1 MGNAQ
6 AMGLHRDSSSFSLTA
21 VETETR
27 RRVWWY
33 LCVLDNRISESC
45 GLERH
50 IPLETDTKLPLH
62 INDSDLSSGD
72 LKFVCPRNEYT
83 EITVSLVKMGLAETN
98 WRVRTLSENLN
109 QNSSKLES
117 LIEDQIRRY
126 EETCLTYYD
135 RSIQLHSLCFRGTQ
149 LVMARLRKLGND

>member
-1 MGNAQ
+1 MWMVIGIAMGNSQ
-6 AMGLHRDSSSFSLTA
+6 AMGLHRDCSSFSLTA

-33 LCVLDNRISESC
+33 LCVLDNCISASC

-50 IPLETDTKLPLH
+50 IPPGTDTKLPLH
-62 INDSDLSSGD
+62 INDSYLRFID

-83 EITVSLVKMGLAETN
+83 EMTVSLVKMGLAVTN

-109 QNSSKLES
+109 
-117 LIEDQIRRY
+117 
-126 EETCLTYYD
+126 
-135 RSIQLHSLCFRGTQ
+135 
-149 LVMARLRKLGND
+149 